1 MNEVLMGEGR
11 CKEGVNKKQV
21 KDIFVSFYGSQLE
34 LVVRHGLDEKKVVVL

>member
-1 MNEVLMGEGR
+1 MNEVLLGEGR

-34 LVVRHGLDEKKVVVL
+34 LVLRYGLDEKKLGVL